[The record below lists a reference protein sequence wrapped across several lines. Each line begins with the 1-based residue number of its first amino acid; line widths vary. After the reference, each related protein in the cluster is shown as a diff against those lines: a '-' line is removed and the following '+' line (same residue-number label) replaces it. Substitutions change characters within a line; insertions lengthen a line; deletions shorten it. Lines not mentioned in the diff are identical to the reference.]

1 MSRDSRRLS
10 TVSIKNDMANIFG
23 KVLRNARRS
32 KSLPLSKVVTQII
45 KEDGTHISIQ
55 YLSDLEQGKRVS
67 SQPYFIEQTAEIL
80 DIDVDWLYYLAG
92 KFPMVEQEKRMSETD
107 FKRSMRRFRDE

>member
-1 MSRDSRRLS
+1 MS
-10 TVSIKNDMANIFG
+10 DMANIFG

-32 KSLPLSKVVTQII
+32 KGLSLSKVVPLII
-45 KEDGTHISIQ
+45 KEDGTPISIQ

-67 SQPYFIEQTAEIL
+67 SQPYFIEQIAKDL

-107 FKRSMRRFRDE
+107 FKRSMRRFRNE